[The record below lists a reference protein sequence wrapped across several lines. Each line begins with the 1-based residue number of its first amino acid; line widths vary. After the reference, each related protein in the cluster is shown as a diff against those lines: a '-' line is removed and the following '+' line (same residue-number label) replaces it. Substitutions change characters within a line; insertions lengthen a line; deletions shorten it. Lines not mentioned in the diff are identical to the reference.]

1 MSKALKVGS
10 ALAVLVGCALGACND
25 ESPPD
30 PQQTDGGSANTAG
43 ANPAG
48 GNTQGD
54 ADNDALGGVDGDA
67 LGGAGGGA
75 LGGGNG
81 PAGGSAGNTTADAAA
96 MADATQAGSASGGMT
111 GAGTTGA
118 TGGGGTNAGGTTGTP
133 GGSNSGHPFPD
144 SVVKPRIMIIGDSIS
159 AGPGCYKKFL
169 LKDLR
174 DNGYSSFEFVGEYTD
189 DCGGGV
195 MHSAVSCSMAEQ
207 YTQASFTV
215 PNCTSKTYQGLAP
228 LAAKHKPDLLMIHL
242 GVNDAWSNRSV
253 GTILGSYAK
262 LVEQARAQNPRIV
275 IVVAQ
280 IQKIKPD
287 CSNDAVYALTE
298 SLVKAVPDWA
308 AKQNQATSPVFVADL
323 WTNSDFSKA
332 ETLDCV
338 HPNDVGAERMGLN
351 WYNALKGI
359 LKKG

>member
-1 MSKALKVGS
+1 MHKLSKAGSAVALLVGS
-10 ALAVLVGCALGACND
+10 ALVSCSS
-25 ESPPD
+25 EPPPSPE
-30 PQQTDGGSANTAG
+30 QTTAGTANTAG
-43 ANPAG
+43 ATSAGGPAG
-48 GNTQGD
+48 GTAGGIAQG
-54 ADNDALGGVDGDA
+54 GGSSV
-67 LGGAGGGA
+67 AGGGA
-75 LGGGNG
+75 GSSV
-81 PAGGSAGNTTADAAA
+81 AGTAA
-96 MADATQAGSASGGMT
+96 MAGAAQGGTTSGGGT
-111 GAGTTGA
+111 GGTGGGA
-118 TGGGGTNAGGTTGTP
+118 MGGGGTNAAGTTGMA
-133 GGSNSGHPFPD
+133 GNGNSGNPFPD
-144 SVVKPRIMIIGDSIS
+144 GVVKPRIMIIGDSIS

-169 LKDLR
+169 LKDLK

-195 MHSAVSCSMAEQ
+195 MHSAVSCSTAEQ

-228 LAAKHKPDLLMIHL
+228 LVTKHKPDLLMIHL
-242 GVNDAWSNRSV
+242 GVNDAWGNRSV
-253 GTILGSYAK
+253 ATILGSYAK
-262 LVEQARAQNPRIV
+262 LVEQARAQNPKIV

-308 AKQNQATSPVFVADL
+308 AKQNQATSPLFVADL

-359 LKKG
+359 LRKD

>member
-1 MSKALKVGS
+1 MTL
-10 ALAVLVGCALGACND
+10 LVGCGLAACTTEPGAGP
-25 ESPPD
+25 EPAS
-30 PQQTDGGSANTAG
+30 GGSTIT
-43 ANPAG
+43 AG
-48 GNTQGD
+48 GNSV
-54 ADNDALGGVDGDA
+54 AGVA
-67 LGGAGGGA
+67 HGGAGGSTPGGPGVA
-75 LGGGNG
+75 GGG
-81 PAGGSAGNTTADAAA
+81 AGNGAAGEAA
-96 MADATQAGSASGGMT
+96 MA
-111 GAGTTGA
+111 GAAQGGA
-118 TGGGGTNAGGTTGTP
+118 TGGGGTSAGGPTGGAA
-133 GGSNSGHPFPD
+133 GGGGTNAAGATGMAGSGNGGNPFPE

-169 LKDLR
+169 LKDLQ

-195 MHSAVSCSMAEQ
+195 MHSAVSCSTAAQ

-228 LAAKHKPDLLMIHL
+228 LATKHKPDLLLIHL
-242 GVNDAWSNRSV
+242 GVNDAWGNRSV
-253 GTILGSYAK
+253 ATILDSYAK

-287 CSNDAVYALTE
+287 CNNEAVYALTE
-298 SLVKAVPDWA
+298 SLVKAVPAWA
-308 AKQNQATSPVFVADL
+308 AKQNQPSSPLFVADL
-323 WTNSDFSKA
+323 WTSSDFSKA

-338 HPNDVGAERMGLN
+338 HPNDVGAQRMGHN
-351 WYNALKGI
+351 WYEALKEI

>member
-1 MSKALKVGS
+1 MYKSSKAGS
-10 ALAVLVGCALGACND
+10 VLALLVGYALVACSSD
-25 ESPPD
+25 PP
-30 PQQTDGGSANTAG
+30 PGTEQTTGGSANMAG
-43 ANPAG
+43 TTSAGGPAG
-48 GNTQGD
+48 GA
-54 ADNDALGGVDGDA
+54 ADGSAQ
-67 LGGAGGGA
+67 GGGYSEP
-75 LGGGNG
+75 GGGNG
-81 PAGGSAGNTTADAAA
+81 AGGEGAKAGAGQGGTTSGGGSAQGGGTADGA
-96 MADATQAGSASGGMT
+96 M
-111 GAGTTGA
+111 
-118 TGGGGTNAGGTTGTP
+118 GGGGTNAAGTTGMA
-133 GGSNSGHPFPD
+133 GNGNSGNPFPD
-144 SVVKPRIMIIGDSIS
+144 GVVKPRIMIIGDSIS

-169 LKDLR
+169 LKDLK

-195 MHSAVSCSMAEQ
+195 MHSAVSCSTAEQ
-207 YTQASFTV
+207 FTQASFTV

-228 LAAKHKPDLLMIHL
+228 LATKHKPDLLMIHL
-242 GVNDAWSNRSV
+242 GVNDAWGNRSV
-253 GTILGSYAK
+253 ATILGSYAK
-262 LVEQARAQNPRIV
+262 LVEQARAQNPKIV